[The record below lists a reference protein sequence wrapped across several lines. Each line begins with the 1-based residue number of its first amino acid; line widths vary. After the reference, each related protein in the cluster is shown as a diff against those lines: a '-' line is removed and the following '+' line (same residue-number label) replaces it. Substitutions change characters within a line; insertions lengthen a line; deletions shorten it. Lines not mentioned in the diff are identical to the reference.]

1 MDTFIVHGEV
11 QLQGKVR
18 VSGAKNATLPIMAA
32 TVLSSGETALY
43 NVPHLRDVE
52 VMRNIIAHLGAKV
65 YWRDDILVINTTQL
79 NKAEIP
85 EPLMREMRAS
95 IFLMGALLGR
105 FRKVRLSYPGGCAIG
120 LRPIN
125 LHLAALEALGATL
138 KESGGYIEAEAT
150 RLRGAD
156 IILDFPSVG
165 ATENIMLAAAL
176 ADGVTT
182 IRNAAHEPEIVDL
195 QNFLNAMGAKIIGA
209 GQDVIH
215 IEGVAALHGAEHRII
230 PDRIEAGTLM
240 CAGAITGGDIVVD
253 DVVPVHLAAVT
264 AKLRE
269 AGFVIVEGQN
279 FLRVQ
284 NGRTWRGVDIKTF
297 PHPGFPT
304 DLQAPIMS
312 LLAIAKGTSVVT
324 ETIFENR
331 FKHVGELLRMG
342 AQIKIDGRTAFIRG
356 VPQLHGTTVTAHD
369 LRAGAAMVVAGLA
382 AAGTTR
388 ITQVA
393 HIDRGYE
400 ALEKKLN
407 TLGAKIMRV

>member
-32 TVLSSGETALY
+32 TVLSSGETTLH

-52 VMRNIIAHLGAKV
+52 VMRNIISHLGAKV
-65 YWRDDILVINTTQL
+65 SWQDEALIINTTQL

-138 KESGGYIEAEAT
+138 KESGGYIEAEAAH
-150 RLRGAD
+150 LRGAD

-165 ATENIMLAAAL
+165 ATENVMLAAVL

-195 QNFLNAMGAKIIGA
+195 QNFLNAMGARISGA

-215 IEGVAALHGAEHRII
+215 IEGVSKLHGAEHRVI

-240 CAGAITGGDIVVD
+240 FAGAITGGDIVVE

-269 AGFVIVEGQN
+269 AGLTVVEGKN
-279 FLRVQ
+279 FLHVRSS
-284 NGRTWRGVDIKTF
+284 RAWRGVDIKTF

-312 LLAIAKGTSVVT
+312 LLAVAKGTSVVT

-382 AAGTTR
+382 ASGTTH

>member
-11 QLQGKVR
+11 QLRGKVR

-65 YWRDDILVINTTQL
+65 YWRGDILVIDTTLL

-125 LHLAALEALGATL
+125 LHLTALEALGATL

-165 ATENIMLAAAL
+165 ATENIMLAAVL

-195 QNFLNAMGAKIIGA
+195 QNFLNAMGAKISGA

-215 IEGVAALHGAEHRII
+215 IEGVSVLHGAEHRVI

-269 AGFVIVEGQN
+269 AGVVITEGKN

-284 NGRTWRGVDIKTF
+284 NGRPWRGVDIKTF

-407 TLGAKIMRV
+407 TLGANIMRV